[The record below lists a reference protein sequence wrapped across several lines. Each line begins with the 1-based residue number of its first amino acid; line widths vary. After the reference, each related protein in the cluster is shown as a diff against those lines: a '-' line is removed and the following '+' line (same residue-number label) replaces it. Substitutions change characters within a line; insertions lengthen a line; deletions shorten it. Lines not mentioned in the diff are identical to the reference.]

1 MPFRVR
7 FPGRGCRDKTFR
19 VKGTRTRR
27 STPGTATVDPMKSIT
42 VYCSASSSL
51 DEAYYE
57 TAEVVGRT
65 LAERGIEM
73 VYGGGGVGLMGAAAR
88 SCKAAGGTVTGVITE
103 HLMTMEQGWT
113 GCDELLVVGT
123 MRERKHL
130 MMERAEGFLVLP
142 GGIGTYEEFF
152 EVLVAR
158 LLEEHP
164 HPIGILNDRNYFD
177 PLISILEHGIEHRFI
192 ARPTLGLMQIGVDPV
207 ALIDALIAS
216 ADADGSGFIDLA
228 EFKGMM

>member
-1 MPFRVR
+1 
-7 FPGRGCRDKTFR
+7 
-19 VKGTRTRR
+19 
-27 STPGTATVDPMKSIT
+27 MKSIT
-42 VYCSASSSL
+42 IYCSASTSL
-51 DEAYYE
+51 EPEYYE
-57 TAEVVGRT
+57 TAELVGRT
-65 LAERGIEM
+65 LAERGIEL
-73 VYGGGGVGLMGAAAR
+73 VYGGGGIGLMGAVAK
-88 SCKAAGGTVTGVITE
+88 SCKSAGGTVTGVITE

-192 ARPTLGLMQIGVDPV
+192 ARPTLRLMQIGVDPV
-207 ALIDALIAS
+207 ALIDALVAS
-216 ADADGSGFIDLA
+216 ETVEIDPDRFYPARSG
-228 EFKGMM
+228 